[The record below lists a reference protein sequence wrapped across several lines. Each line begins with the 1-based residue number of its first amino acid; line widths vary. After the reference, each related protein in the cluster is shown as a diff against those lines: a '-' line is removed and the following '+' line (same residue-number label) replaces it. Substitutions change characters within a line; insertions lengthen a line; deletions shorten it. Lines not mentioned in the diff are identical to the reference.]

1 MKRWANMLGLSAL
14 VLLCGCGGAGYQ
26 GTTRAAAGG
35 AGGVTSSTPSP
46 GPNVEGNWQFSMT
59 STVSGALPLSIGG
72 SISPSAGSSVSG
84 AVHISGSNCFDPV
97 STVGLTGTLTGS
109 DLSLTA
115 TSVDGQVTT
124 LTGTIS
130 DNTLTAT
137 HLPGEFIGTYAIN
150 GGCAGGDK
158 GNVTGVMVPSLAGNW
173 AGDFTSETGDTNRL
187 TVTLAQGAATSEGIF
202 GLTGTAVFEV
212 GTCFKSAKIVS
223 GTFPSGS
230 YVMGNSVSLEIET
243 DNGVIVLLG
252 KAKGDG
258 LIRGNYTLAGSTC
271 EPSGTA
277 YLSPWEY

>member
-1 MKRWANMLGLSAL
+1 MKHWASPSWLLSAA
-14 VLLCGCGGAGYQ
+14 VLLCGCGGGYQ
-26 GTTRAAAGG
+26 RPTGG
-35 AGGVTSSTPSP
+35 APKGPGGVTSSPPSS

-59 STVSGALPLSIGG
+59 STISGAPPLTIGG
-72 SISPSAGSSVSG
+72 SISPSGSLISG
-84 AVHISGSNCFDPV
+84 AVHINGSNCFDPL

-130 DNTLTAT
+130 DNTFTAT

-158 GNVTGVMVPSLAGNW
+158 GNVAGVKVSSMTGNW
-173 AGDFTSETGDTNRL
+173 AGDLTSKTGDTNRL
-187 TVTLAQGAATSEGIF
+187 VVTLAQGAATSEGIF
-202 GLTGTAVFEV
+202 GLTGTAFFEV

-243 DNGVIVLLG
+243 DNGVIVFLG

-258 LIRGNYTLAGSTC
+258 LIRGDYTLIGSTC
-271 EPSGTA
+271 EPAGTG

>member
-26 GTTRAAAGG
+26 GTTRAAGGG
-35 AGGVTSSTPSP
+35 AGGVTSSPPSP

-59 STVSGALPLSIGG
+59 STASGALPLSIGG
-72 SISPSAGSSVSG
+72 SISPSGGSVSG

-137 HLPGEFIGTYAIN
+137 HLPGEFIGTYVIN

-158 GNVTGVMVPSLAGNW
+158 GNVTGVKISSMAGNW
-173 AGDFTSETGDTNRL
+173 AGDLTSETGDTNRL
-187 TVTLAQGAATSEGIF
+187 VVTLAQGAATSEGIF
-202 GLTGTAVFEV
+202 GLTGTAFFEV
-212 GTCFKSAKIVS
+212 GTCFKSAKITS
-223 GTFPSGS
+223 GKFPSGS
-230 YVMGNSVSLEIET
+230 YVMGNSVSLEIQT
-243 DNGVIVLLG
+243 DNGVIVLVG
-252 KAKGDG
+252 KANGDG
-258 LIRGNYTLAGSTC
+258 LIRGNYMLAGSTC
-271 EPSGTA
+271 EPAGTG

>member
-14 VLLCGCGGAGYQ
+14 VLLCGCGGAGYK
-26 GTTRAAAGG
+26 GTTGGTPAG
-35 AGGVTSSTPSP
+35 AGGVTLPPPSS

-59 STVSGALPLSIGG
+59 STVSGAPPLSIGG
-72 SISPSAGSSVSG
+72 SISPSGGSVSG

-97 STVGLTGTLTGS
+97 STVGLAGTLTGS

-115 TSVDGQVTT
+115 TSEDGQVTT

-130 DNTLTAT
+130 DNTFTAT

-158 GNVTGVMVPSLAGNW
+158 GNVTGVKISSMAGNW
-173 AGDFTSETGDTNRL
+173 AGDLTSETGDTNRL
-187 TVTLAQGAATSEGIF
+187 VVTLAQGAATSEGIF
-202 GLTGTAVFEV
+202 ALSGTAFFEV
-212 GTCFKSAKIVS
+212 GTCFKSAKIMS

-258 LIRGNYTLAGSTC
+258 LIRGNYTLDGSTC